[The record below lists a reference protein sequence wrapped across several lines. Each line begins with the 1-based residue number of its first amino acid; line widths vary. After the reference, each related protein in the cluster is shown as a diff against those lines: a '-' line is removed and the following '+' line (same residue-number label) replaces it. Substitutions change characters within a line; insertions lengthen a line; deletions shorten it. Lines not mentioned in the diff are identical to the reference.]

1 MILTNGS
8 GLVTT
13 PSFDEACL
21 SRSRCRFGFRAAR
34 SGLDP
39 GRTPTVPTACVDIF
53 QHPTPASDSAS
64 STRRKLSLRK
74 GLKPSGRSACSARF
88 ISARAGLKVPGRK
101 SATSSI
107 VTLRRAS
114 SGLCSPSSSRA
125 SMRQGSGRIWSSRGL
140 LLRNAGCR
148 GGRPGPD
155 PILGTHG
162 DMPYGYNAFVGFL
175 ISHLS
180 AQFQS
185 FRPI

>member
-21 SRSRCRFGFRAAR
+21 SRSRCRSGFRAAR

-39 GRTPTVPTACVDIF
+39 GGTPTVPTACVDIF

-88 ISARAGLKVPGRK
+88 ISLRAGLKAPGGK
-101 SATSSI
+101 SAASSSS
-107 VTLRRAS
+107 TPRRAG

-162 DMPYGYNAFVGFL
+162 DIPYGYNAFVGFL

-185 FRPI
+185 FRSI

>member
-1 MILTNGS
+1 MSISLFLEVEAGADLS
-8 GLVTT
+8 AVLHALDSIQAEYVDGADGLRGYLPASNTG
-13 PSFDEACL
+13 
-21 SRSRCRFGFRAAR
+21 FGFSIVDPPEAVVAEGIEAEWQVGLLGSFHFRA
-34 SGLDP
+34 SGFESVW
-39 GRTPTVPTACVDIF
+39 GKSA
-53 QHPTPASDSAS
+53 AS
-64 STRRKLSLRK
+64 SSSTPR
-74 GLKPSGRSACSARF
+74 
-88 ISARAGLKVPGRK
+88 RAG
-101 SATSSI
+101 
-107 VTLRRAS
+107 

-162 DMPYGYNAFVGFL
+162 DIPYGYNAFVGFL

-185 FRPI
+185 FRSI